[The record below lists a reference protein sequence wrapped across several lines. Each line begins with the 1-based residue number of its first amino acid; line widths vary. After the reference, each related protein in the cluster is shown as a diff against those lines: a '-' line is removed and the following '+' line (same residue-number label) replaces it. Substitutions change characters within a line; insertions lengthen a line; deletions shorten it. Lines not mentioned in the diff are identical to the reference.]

1 MRKLLWTTAVAVA
14 ALVATGASTFAL
26 MIAPSPPGQRA
37 ASADVV
43 VAGKVT
49 AVAKDLVEAPSPFV
63 GATDKQKF
71 QMVTVKVQSGLIG
84 AGKMTEIKVG
94 YIPPPKP
101 DPNAN
106 LPPGGGIRPPLRRG
120 PVIELKEGQEMLLF
134 LAKHPKADFYVIP
147 GMSLPVDLS
156 NDQGKKELEIVKK
169 VAAVLAD
176 PMKGLKSDKADVR
189 AETAA
194 IMVTKYR
201 AYPAIGGQ
209 TEQVAINADESK
221 LILKALLDGDWSNR
235 GFRFDGP
242 PNPFMAFQ
250 SLGLNEKDGWV
261 QPVIVNNP
269 GAPPVDYA
277 AVMKD
282 AFAKWLD
289 GAGKK
294 YVIKKVVAKPAAS
307 EK

>member
-1 MRKLLWTTAVAVA
+1 MRTLFWTAAAAAV
-14 ALVATGASTFAL
+14 ALVATEAPAVAL

-37 ASADVV
+37 ASAEVV

-49 AVAKDLVEAPSPFV
+49 SVAKDLVEAPSPFA

-71 QMVTVKVQSGLIG
+71 QVVTVKIQSGLIG

-101 DPNAN
+101 DPNVKV
-106 LPPGGGIRPPLRRG
+106 PPGGGIRPPIRRG
-120 PVIELKEGQEMLLF
+120 PVIELKEGQELLLF

-147 GMSLPVDLS
+147 GMNLPIDIT
-156 NDQGKKELEIVKK
+156 NEQGKKELEVVKK
-169 VAAVLAD
+169 VATTLAD

-201 AYPAIGGQ
+201 AYPAMGGQ
-209 TEQVAINADESK
+209 TEQVDINADESK
-221 LILKALLDGDWSNR
+221 LILKALAEGDWTNR

-250 SLGLNEKDGWV
+250 SLGLTEKDGWV
-261 QPVIVNNP
+261 QPVIVNTP

-282 AFAKWLD
+282 AYGKWLD

-294 YVIKKVVAKPAAS
+294 YVVKKIVAKPAAS